1 MTKVV
6 KFGGSSLASAKQFKK
21 VKKIQKKY
29 FKLVLYIFF
38 AYGVEK

>member
-1 MTKVV
+1 M
-6 KFGGSSLASAKQFKK
+6 SIENLKK
-21 VKKIQKKY
+21 IKKIQKKY

>member
-1 MTKVV
+1 MSREKI
-6 KFGGSSLASAKQFKK
+6 KK
-21 VKKIQKKY
+21 IKKIQKKY

>member
-1 MTKVV
+1 MSIEKI
-6 KFGGSSLASAKQFKK
+6 KK
-21 VKKIQKKY
+21 IKKIQKKY

>member
-1 MTKVV
+1 MSIGK
-6 KFGGSSLASAKQFKK
+6 FKK
-21 VKKIQKKY
+21 IKKIQKKY

>member
-1 MTKVV
+1 MSIEK
-6 KFGGSSLASAKQFKK
+6 LKK
-21 VKKIQKKY
+21 IKKIQKKY

>member
-1 MTKVV
+1 MSIEK
-6 KFGGSSLASAKQFKK
+6 FKK
-21 VKKIQKKY
+21 IEKIQKKY